1 MADVPRDRGTRSHA
15 RRERA
20 GKKKAAMKAD
30 EKIPSVV
37 DVREKVRAFLSLLD
51 AGEAGCS
58 TWWEAIVDT
67 GQDVRAMLDKVLPPR
82 RGEAE

>member
-1 MADVPRDRGTRSHA
+1 MCHA
-15 RRERA
+15 IEELA
-20 GKKKAAMKAD
+20 AMLDENEQAKKKAAMKAD